1 MKYLTQKEILFLEA
15 LHKDYEKNGEKSF
28 LEILFLGEI
37 SSYSKIKNELDNLFN
52 SYYEKLF
59 KESDL
64 LIESVDCMYIGKY
77 KDTFWGTGSEGEVF
91 GLGKE
96 IQNIAFFILKSY
108 YGNVQDIEEKKD
120 ICEYFKNHLSLDYD
134 DYINTYRN
142 FCKNLGY
149 EYKEDL
155 DLISQQSEEF
165 EKMLGD
171 LK

>member
-77 KDTFWGTGSEGEVF
+77 EDTFWGTGSEGEVF

-96 IQNIAFFILKSY
+96 IQNIAFFTLRSY

-120 ICEYFKNHLSLDYD
+120 ICEHFKTHLGLDYD
-134 DYINTYRN
+134 NYIDSYKS

-155 DLISQQSEEF
+155 ELINQQSEEF
-165 EKMLGD
+165 ESELGG